1 MHSDEELLR
10 GFGGGDRGALG
21 ALAGRYE
28 RPLLSLARAI
38 LGSDDLAADA
48 VQETWLRVIRYAGGF
63 NGRSSVK
70 TWIYR
75 IAINQCRN
83 LLSARPVEVGEAGGE
98 MAAAGGESAAAGDDP
113 VKAAMR
119 QDEAERL
126 KLAVEG
132 LSPPLRETVLLC
144 YTHGLTH
151 DEAAEA
157 MGIPVGTVK
166 SRVHAALE
174 ELRGRL

>member
-1 MHSDEELLR
+1 M
-10 GFGGGDRGALG
+10 
-21 ALAGRYE
+21 
-28 RPLLSLARAI
+28 
-38 LGSDDLAADA
+38 
-48 VQETWLRVIRYAGGF
+48 IRYAGGF
-63 NGRSSVK
+63 NGHSSVK
-70 TWIYR
+70 TWVYR

-83 LLSARPVEVGEAGGE
+83 LLSARPVEVGEGGSGE
-98 MAAAGGESAAAGDDP
+98 TAAGGDCAGTGGSSRRAAIDPADAAAKGD
-113 VKAAMR
+113 
-119 QDEAERL
+119 ETERL
-126 KLAVEG
+126 KLAVEA
-132 LSPPLRETVLLC
+132 LLVPLRETVLLC